1 MMRYD
6 VASKVTVEI
15 ARYSIVELLFG
26 IRPSH
31 VSLIERLPQESV
43 SLRRSDFPLMVEM
56 EDERFI
62 LLLEFQTR
70 WEREI
75 PLRLLEYMARLKME
89 YELRVVPAVMLFMPS
104 RVASDEYE
112 DEHIRFRF
120 RLLRMW
126 EMDGRE
132 VYERGEV
139 RLYPFLPVM
148 RGGEDVLREA
158 EEEIYR
164 SDLSVSEKADL
175 LTAMAIFAGLR
186 SREMAMELVRRRR
199 DIMIQSAA
207 YEIIKEEG
215 IREGIKQGIQQG
227 LQQGLQEGLR
237 EAIESLLKVKFGVE
251 GTKLMEKLNEDASI
265 QKLRAVKSA
274 IEVAKSIREVEQML
288 EG

>member
-1 MMRYD
+1 MRYD

-15 ARYSIVELLFG
+15 ARYSIVQLLFG
-26 IRPSH
+26 IKPDH

-43 SLRRSDFPLMVEM
+43 SLRRSDFPLMVET

-89 YELRVVPAVMLFMPS
+89 YDIRVVPAVMLFMPS

-112 DEHIRFRF
+112 NEHVRFRF

-132 VYERGEV
+132 IYERGEI

-148 RGGEDVLREA
+148 RGGEEVVREA

-164 SDLSVSEKADL
+164 SELSMSEKADL
-175 LTAMAIFAGLR
+175 LTAMAIFAGLK

-251 GTKLMEKLNEDASI
+251 GTRLMERLKEDTPVER
-265 QKLRAVKSA
+265 LRALKNAV
-274 IEVAKSIREVEQML
+274 EVAKSL
-288 EG
+288 EEIEGMFG

>member
-1 MMRYD
+1 
-6 VASKVTVEI
+6 KVTVEI
-15 ARYSIVELLFG
+15 ARYSIVQLLFG
-26 IRPSH
+26 IKPDH

-43 SLRRSDFPLMVEM
+43 SLRRSDFPLMVET

-89 YELRVVPAVMLFMPS
+89 YEIRIVPAVMLFMPS
-104 RVASDEYE
+104 RVAREEYE
-112 DEHIRFRF
+112 DEHVRFRF

-132 VYERGEV
+132 IYERGEI

-148 RGGEDVLREA
+148 RGGEEVVREA

-164 SDLSVSEKADL
+164 SGLSMSEKADL

-186 SREMAMELVRRRR
+186 SREMAKELVRRRR

-251 GTKLMEKLNEDASI
+251 GTRLMERLKEDTPVER
-265 QKLRAVKSA
+265 LRALKNAV
-274 IEVAKSIREVEQML
+274 EVAESLGEI
-288 EG
+288 EGMFG

>member
-1 MMRYD
+1 MRYD

-15 ARYSIVELLFG
+15 ARYSIVQLLFG
-26 IRPSH
+26 IKPDH

-43 SLRRSDFPLMVEM
+43 SLRRSDFPLMVET

-89 YELRVVPAVMLFMPS
+89 YDIRVVPAVMLFMPS

-112 DEHIRFRF
+112 NEHVRFRF

-132 VYERGEV
+132 IYERGEI

-148 RGGEDVLREA
+148 RGGEEVVREA

-164 SDLSVSEKADL
+164 SGLSMSEKADL
-175 LTAMAIFAGLR
+175 LTAMAIFAGLK

-251 GTKLMEKLNEDASI
+251 GTRLMERLKEDTPVER
-265 QKLRAVKSA
+265 LRALKNAV
-274 IEVAKSIREVEQML
+274 EVAKSL
-288 EG
+288 EEIEGMFG